1 MSISLT
7 DKLKARFMAPAKTNI
22 PKSVAAGAL
31 IAMGCVANLKAG
43 GGIPG
48 AVLFSAGLW
57 FVVSFDAQLFT
68 GRVAKPEYS
77 PVQKLIMLVFN
88 LVGAFVTGFLAGHF
102 LPEITDS
109 AKELMGKYSDP
120 LKVLWQGVM
129 CGACMFLAT
138 APPKVLNGSRLP
150 HVIYGVT
157 LFILSAYA
165 HSIALMGYAGIALKL
180 NWWLIPVAAL
190 GNTLGSYSI
199 KWLLG
204 YKYS

>member
-1 MSISLT
+1 MSISLNE
-7 DKLKARFMAPAKTNI
+7 KLKERFRAPAKTSI
-22 PKSVAAGAL
+22 PKSIAAGAL
-31 IAMGCVANLKAG
+31 IAMGCIVNLKAG

-77 PVQKLIMLVFN
+77 PLQKLLMLAFN
-88 LVGAFVTGFLAGHF
+88 LVGAFLTGLLAGHF
-102 LPEITDS
+102 LPEIS
-109 AKELMGKYSDP
+109 GAAQEIMAKYSDP
-120 LKVLWQGVM
+120 LKVLWQGTM

-165 HSIALMGYAGIALKL
+165 HSIALMGYAGIALDVS
-180 NWWLIPVAAL
+180 WWLIPVAAL
-190 GNTLGSYSI
+190 GNTLGSYVI
-199 KWLLG
+199 KLLLM
-204 YKYS
+204 YKYN

>member
-7 DKLKARFMAPAKTNI
+7 DKLRARFKAPSKTNI

-43 GGIPG
+43 GGIHG

-190 GNTLGSYSI
+190 GNTLGSYTI